1 MSIHV
6 PRLCTYNIY
15 IFLLPSV
22 VESERFP
29 PTLVAPPLSLSLDPR
44 TPLSALQLPRSPACP
59 PEEPAPA
66 ALPTF
71 PTVTPSSVLPN
82 GGWEFIWG
90 MIPQPP
96 PPPLLL
102 PAPGVAA
109 PFTLPLGNETKD
121 SWSLK
126 QIPPPPPLSA
136 NWRCNCNIPT
146 HLSLYFTQGISP
158 RNFRKL
164 VLSAVVGRMS
174 NWVGICGNLR
184 GNFAYS
190 QHWQRWK
197 CLQQLGSIDNY
208 RSDPLC
214 ILGIFFFLVFV
225 FNAVRWDEDK
235 IV

>member
-1 MSIHV
+1 M
-6 PRLCTYNIY
+6 RDLKYAY
-15 IFLLPSV
+15 LLPSV

-96 PPPLLL
+96 PPLLL

-126 QIPPPPPLSA
+126 QIPPLPPLSA
-136 NWRCNCNIPT
+136 NWRCSCT
-146 HLSLYFTQGISP
+146 YQRFSLYS
-158 RNFRKL
+158 RNFNLKW
-164 VLSAVVGRMS
+164 VLQIL
-174 NWVGICGNLR
+174 WVYWEFAWNLWKFWKILR
-184 GNFAYS
+184 
-190 QHWQRWK
+190 RWK
-197 CLQQLGSIDNY
+197 FWRIS
-208 RSDPLC
+208 S
-214 ILGIFFFLVFV
+214 
-225 FNAVRWDEDK
+225 K
-235 IV
+235 